1 MEEINNVLIVVDVQN
16 DFVTGSLGSKEAEAI
31 LPRVNELINSDEF
44 DIKLF
49 TLDTHDCNY
58 LETTEGTNLPI
69 KHCIKG
75 TWGWEPAFDM
85 SNLSNDQLIEKS
97 QFGTTELEFSILDKL
112 ANLYNINF
120 ASRRRRFD
128 CPGTRITIVGLCTDI
143 CVISNA
149 LILKAEL
156 KNSQIIC
163 DASACAGTTPER
175 HKAALDVMRSCQIS
189 VINSEE

>member
-1 MEEINNVLIVVDVQN
+1 MEEINNVLVVVDVQN

-112 ANLYNINF
+112 ANLYNIN
-120 ASRRRRFD
+120 
-128 CPGTRITIVGLCTDI
+128 
-143 CVISNA
+143 N
-149 LILKAEL
+149 
-156 KNSQIIC
+156 
-163 DASACAGTTPER
+163 
-175 HKAALDVMRSCQIS
+175 
-189 VINSEE
+189 